1 VSQPSR
7 PIILVVDDDSRDRE
21 LFRVILERAGY
32 NVLEADSGR
41 EALEGLM
48 NTRVDLTILDLSMPE
63 MDGLEVLRAAK
74 YMPKPK
80 ILVVTG
86 LPSAFG
92 NTMLEAARKLGA
104 AATLDKQNAVDL
116 LVPMVGDL
124 LADRQHIADISS
136 EQA

>member
-1 VSQPSR
+1 VPEANR

-21 LFRVILERAGY
+21 LFRVNLERAGY
-32 NVLEADSGR
+32 EVLEADSGH
-41 EALEGLM
+41 EALDALM

-63 MDGLEVLRAAK
+63 MDGLEVLRAAQ

-86 LPSAFG
+86 LPSVFG

-104 AATLDKQNAVDL
+104 AATLDKQRAVDL

-124 LADRQHIADISS
+124 LADRS
-136 EQA
+136 

>member
-1 VSQPSR
+1 
-7 PIILVVDDDSRDRE
+7 

-32 NVLEADSGR
+32 KVLEADSGR
-41 EALEGLM
+41 KALEGLM

-63 MDGLEVLRAAK
+63 MDGLEVLRAAR

-104 AATLDKQNAVDL
+104 AATLDKQHAVDL

>member
-1 VSQPSR
+1 VSEANR

-21 LFRVILERAGY
+21 LFRVILERGGHK
-32 NVLEADSGR
+32 VLEANSGQ
-41 EALEGLM
+41 EAPEALM

-92 NTMLEAARKLGA
+92 NTMLETARKLGA
-104 AATLDKQNAVDL
+104 TATLDKQHAVDL

-124 LADRQHIADISS
+124 LADRS
-136 EQA
+136 